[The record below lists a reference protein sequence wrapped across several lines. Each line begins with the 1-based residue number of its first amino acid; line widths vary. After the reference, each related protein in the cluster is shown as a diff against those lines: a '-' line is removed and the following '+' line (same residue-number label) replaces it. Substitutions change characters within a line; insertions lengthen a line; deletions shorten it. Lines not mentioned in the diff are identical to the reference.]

1 MASCP
6 AASTYHSP
14 LQFLSFPWEIPILS
28 IFTIVIFLF
37 LSTIFPGLSRWL
49 SGKEF
54 ICQCRRCGF
63 DSSLDQEDPL
73 EMRKEI
79 HSSILAW
86 ETPWTEEPGGLRS
99 IESQRVRHTWSKLAC
114 MHKYCKNTWIGN
126 PVNCN
131 VLVFGWDIIILLN
144 LFQDPVYFILY
155 SENSGPFEG
164 YGCWLCWRLL

>member
-99 IESQRVRHTWSKLAC
+99 TGSQRVGHDWARTHYFSIHTCILKQCSWSNASEVYMIIK
-114 MHKYCKNTWIGN
+114 MH
-126 PVNCN
+126 
-131 VLVFGWDIIILLN
+131 VLRLL
-144 LFQDPVYFILY
+144 FYFISCLWDLSTLFWIAAIIFFICFQY
-155 SENSGPFEG
+155 SI
-164 YGCWLCWRLL
+164 